1 MKGLKLLTIFLLIIS
16 TSVVYA
22 QKKKVAVVAFYADKV
37 IDLSAVDASADF
49 IAKNTELSD
58 DPNFNLSEPLKKFHE
73 AFFNNYVEEFDFELI
88 PEEKVLELPE
98 YKDYEAEYGDH
109 KNIGGQDAYET
120 IDGYKVIQNYG
131 ERLEVK
137 NLKPI
142 AEALGADAILFVRLS
157 YRFNKTGI
165 GKLGYFS
172 VQAVVN
178 LSLYSKDNKSIFQF
192 NELAGSKKKAA
203 MVGGIPVMTPKK
215 IQPMCESATDE
226 LIKDMNKKI
235 ERLAKK
241 ANKKLK

>member
-1 MKGLKLLTIFLLIIS
+1 MVLTS
-16 TSVVYA
+16 TMVNA
-22 QKKKVAVVAFYADKV
+22 QKKKVAVISFYADKV
-37 IDLSAVDASADF
+37 IDLSEVDASADF

-58 DPNFNLSEPLKKFHE
+58 NPDFNLAAPLKKFHE
-73 AFFNNYVEEFDFELI
+73 AFFSNYVDEFDFELV
-88 PEEKVLELPE
+88 PEAEVLALPE
-98 YKDYEAEYGDH
+98 YKDFEAEYGDY
-109 KNIGGQDAYET
+109 KNIGGQDAYESV
-120 IDGYKVIQNYG
+120 DGYKVIQNYG
-131 ERLEVK
+131 QRLEVK

-142 AEALGADAILFVRLS
+142 AEALGVDAIMFVRLN

-172 VQAVVN
+172 IQAVVN
-178 LSLYSKDNKSIFQF
+178 ISLYSKENKSIFQF

-235 ERLAKK
+235 ERLSKK
-241 ANKKLK
+241 ANKKLN